1 MDFHHPLFQSLALP
15 LVLSFVAT
23 GVLRAMLGPGAGAR
37 WAAAGVPLALLV
49 ASSWALGWR
58 LPPGSFTEKLPWV
71 YAAAALVG
79 LAFEATRADRR
90 ALWLAAGILWALVLV
105 VLGQQPL
112 LPRIGSWLVGMAV
125 IGAAL
130 YEVHSR
136 ADVAAMLVVAGVG
149 LALLSMM
156 SGSALL
162 FEMSLALAAAVAG
175 AALWLWPVP
184 RISFGASGLLAAV
197 VAWLVLA
204 QGTAL
209 LTTVRPGAVLLLA
222 AAFCSC
228 ALVRVLRRRL
238 HRGEGRAW
246 AESLLVAAVAA
257 LWVAAALALAHWSG
271 PVRSSGGAATP
282 ADDPY
287 YTPKW

>member
-15 LVLSFVAT
+15 LVLSFAAT
-23 GVLRAMLGPGAGAR
+23 GLLRAVLGPGTGAR
-37 WAAAGVPLALLV
+37 WAAAAVPLALLV
-49 ASSWALGWR
+49 ASSWALGWW
-58 LPPGSFTEKLPWV
+58 LPPGTFTEKLPWV
-71 YAAAALVG
+71 YAAAALAGVA
-79 LAFEATRADRR
+79 LEATRADRR
-90 ALWLAAGILWALVLV
+90 AMWLAGGILWAVALVL
-105 VLGQQPL
+105 LGQQPL

-125 IGAAL
+125 IGAAV

-136 ADVAAMLVVAGVG
+136 ADVAAMLVVASVG

-184 RISFGASGLLAAV
+184 RISLGASGLLAALL
-197 VAWLVLA
+197 AWLALA
-204 QGTAL
+204 QGTAQ
-209 LTTVRPGAVLLLA
+209 LTSVRPGAVLLLA

-238 HRGEGRAW
+238 RRGEGHAW
-246 AESLLVAAVAA
+246 VEALVVAGVAA
-257 LWVAAALALAHWSG
+257 LWVAAALALVHWSG
-271 PVRSSGGAATP
+271 PARSGGGAAP